1 MAKPQATPPFFA
13 KLTAPDTTAQPPA
26 AAPAQ
31 AVAPDTMAKPPAQPA
46 DLPKLPEAQQTTEGK
61 PQPAATTTTPP
72 DQPSAGSP
80 PLSEDEYIK
89 QHPELIPPRPTPSWL
104 SQQPTWKRAG
114 VNGLMGALS
123 GFMNMGTRPGV
134 DPRTHP
140 NNSGADFLQKWQAN
154 QKAAADA
161 PAQYDQNLAKMRAD
175 AYNTYLKQQGDV
187 AGIGEKQA
195 NTVKAGADSAEAQ
208 ARADALRNALKN
220 PPLKEEKKIDEYTND
235 QGHRVEVM
243 QRPDN
248 STYERVS
255 GGNVQKPPEKTGAEK
270 PEIEAQIGPKPATSV
285 YQGKDYGTPEKAQA
299 AWGKDY
305 EKGIN
310 REAYAA
316 GQDRGNAYAMGRLA
330 GLQKVYDTA
339 DGNRPKMVSGNDIL
353 ADPGRYLPEAPG
365 TTQALKATATL
376 EDIRAG
382 VTQLRPL
389 VAQLDKGFEDR
400 GKMAAA
406 MIQGGGAFSQF
417 AIGELD
423 RGNLTEKQYE
433 YVDAVNS
440 MIERAMTLRQVAG
453 MGAGSDELRRAIVNA
468 LPGPGTP
475 NSKQANDK
483 LDRLEDVINR
493 LEQGVPDVPLKPNKQ
508 QSGGGTPSAGGGT
521 PPSANAKDPGSIY

>member
-1 MAKPQATPPFFA
+1 M
-13 KLTAPDTTAQPPA
+13 
-26 AAPAQ
+26 
-31 AVAPDTMAKPPAQPA
+31 
-46 DLPKLPEAQQTTEGK
+46 
-61 PQPAATTTTPP
+61 
-72 DQPSAGSP
+72 
-80 PLSEDEYIK
+80 
-89 QHPELIPPRPTPSWL
+89 
-104 SQQPTWKRAG
+104 G
-114 VNGLMGALS
+114 VLS

-175 AYNTYLKQQGDV
+175 AYTTYLKQQGDV

-195 NTVKAGADSAEAQ
+195 NTKKAGADAVEAQ
-208 ARADALRNALKN
+208 ARADTLRNALKN

-255 GGNVQKPPEKTGAEK
+255 GGNVQKPSEKTGAEK
-270 PEIEAQIGPKPATSV
+270 PEIEAQIGPKPNTSV

-406 MIQGGGAFSQF
+406 MIQGGGTFSQY